1 MKNFLEKYNATKIEN
16 SKDEGMLTLEKA
28 KERIL
33 NLLTE
38 NMRNFKNDSWDIK
51 NRMNKLITD
60 TENNSIFSLRL
71 GGKRIARYSLDLL
84 TTEQKINFLA
94 DFYTSV
100 VEKEFD
106 DDILNFLAQ
115 EVDNAAVRK
124 KEANERVIVFYVS
137 GSYLHFRNIEVVGT
151 QVTIV
156 GHTQSE
162 CFRNEGGS
170 DNIYEHLSM
179 HDGMAIGFYIVTGKN
194 NLVLN
199 CDAYNNYDPVSDGGK
214 GGNVDGFGGHLTSP
228 QYTGNVFRGCRA
240 WYNSDDGFDLINCQ
254 AVFTIDNCW
263 SFLNGY
269 TKDGGKAGDGT
280 GFKSG
285 GYGMSDNPKAPSV
298 IPMHIVQYCLAY
310 MNKNKGFYANHH
322 LGGIA
327 WYNNTGYQN
336 PSNFCMLNRKTASEA
351 VDVPGYGHIIK
362 NNLSHTPRSSGKHII
377 DVNQAE
383 CEIANNSF
391 LPVDMAVTDDDF
403 VSLDASQLAL
413 PRKSDGSLPYVEFL
427 RLKTNSKLYNA
438 GMGCF
443 LTGGGEETSY
453 DWLEDAAILVEGD
466 VAKIV
471 GHGAE
476 AFVYFYIN
484 GKAVSFSDKQ
494 VDLSAYKGEIDLKA
508 TTDNGDVTKLK
519 QIR

>member
-1 MKNFLEKYNATKIEN
+1 MKRISLLLFFIGCFLFSLSATNYFVATNGSDSN
-16 SKDEGMLTLEKA
+16 SGTIDKPFATLDKA
-28 KERIL
+28 QSKVMAGDTVYIRQGTYRVTEAEIMEHYTAGSTTWSRVFKMSKSGTGPDKRICYSGYKKERPV
-33 NLLTE
+33 
-38 NMRNFKNDSWDIK
+38 F
-51 NRMNKLITD
+51 
-60 TENNSIFSLRL
+60 
-71 GGKRIARYSLDLL
+71 DL
-84 TTEQKINFLA
+84 
-94 DFYTSV
+94 S
-100 VEKEFD
+100 
-106 DDILNFLAQ
+106 
-115 EVDNAAVRK
+115 AVK
-124 KEANERVIVFYVS
+124 PENERVIVFYVS

-170 DNIYEHLSM
+170 NNIYEHLSM
-179 HDGMAIGFYIVTGKN
+179 HDGMAIGFYIVTGKD

-199 CDAYNNYDPVSDGGK
+199 CDAYNNYDPVSDSGS
-214 GGNVDGFGGHLTSP
+214 GGNVDGFGGHLTSEA
-228 QYTGNVFRGCRA
+228 YTGNVFRGCRA
-240 WYNSDDGFDLINCQ
+240 WYNSDDGFDLINCK
-254 AVFTIDNCW
+254 AAFTIDNCW

-269 TKDGGKAGDGT
+269 TKEGDKAGDGT

-285 GYGMSDNPKAPSV
+285 GYGMSDNPKVPKV

-310 MNKNKGFYANHH
+310 KNKNKGFYANHH

-327 WYNNTGYQN
+327 WYNNTGYRN
-336 PSNFCMLNRKTASEA
+336 PSNFCMLNRKSASEK

>member
-1 MKNFLEKYNATKIEN
+1 MKRISLLLFFIGCFL
-16 SKDEGMLTLEKA
+16 
-28 KERIL
+28 
-33 NLLTE
+33 
-38 NMRNFKNDSWDIK
+38 
-51 NRMNKLITD
+51 
-60 TENNSIFSLRL
+60 FSLSATNYFVATNGSDSNSGTIDKPFATL
-71 GGKRIARYSLDLL
+71 GKAQTKVMAGDTVYIRQGTYRVTEAEIMEHYTAGSTTWSRVFKMSKSGTGPDKRVCYSGYKNERPVFDL
-84 TTEQKINFLA
+84 
-94 DFYTSV
+94 S
-100 VEKEFD
+100 
-106 DDILNFLAQ
+106 
-115 EVDNAAVRK
+115 AVK
-124 KEANERVIVFYVS
+124 PENERVIVFYVS

-214 GGNVDGFGGHLTSP
+214 GGNVDGFGGHLTSPQSP

>member
-1 MKNFLEKYNATKIEN
+1 MKRISLLLFFIGCFL
-16 SKDEGMLTLEKA
+16 
-28 KERIL
+28 
-33 NLLTE
+33 
-38 NMRNFKNDSWDIK
+38 
-51 NRMNKLITD
+51 
-60 TENNSIFSLRL
+60 FSLSATNYFVATNGSDSNSGTIDRPFATL
-71 GGKRIARYSLDLL
+71 DKAQSKVMAGDTVYIRQGTYRVTEAEIMEHYTAGSTTWSRVFKMSKSGTGPDKRICYSGYKNERPVFDL
-84 TTEQKINFLA
+84 
-94 DFYTSV
+94 SV
-100 VEKEFD
+100 VKPE
-106 DDILNFLAQ
+106 
-115 EVDNAAVRK
+115 
-124 KEANERVIVFYVS
+124 NERVIVFYVS

-310 MNKNKGFYANHH
+310 MNKNKGFYA
-322 LGGIA
+322 
-327 WYNNTGYQN
+327 
-336 PSNFCMLNRKTASEA
+336 
-351 VDVPGYGHIIK
+351 II
-362 NNLSHTPRSSGKHII
+362 I
-377 DVNQAE
+377 
-383 CEIANNSF
+383 
-391 LPVDMAVTDDDF
+391 
-403 VSLDASQLAL
+403 
-413 PRKSDGSLPYVEFL
+413 
-427 RLKTNSKLYNA
+427 
-438 GMGCF
+438 
-443 LTGGGEETSY
+443 
-453 DWLEDAAILVEGD
+453 
-466 VAKIV
+466 
-471 GHGAE
+471 
-476 AFVYFYIN
+476 
-484 GKAVSFSDKQ
+484 
-494 VDLSAYKGEIDLKA
+494 
-508 TTDNGDVTKLK
+508 
-519 QIR
+519 

>member
-1 MKNFLEKYNATKIEN
+1 MKRISLLLFFIGCFL
-16 SKDEGMLTLEKA
+16 
-28 KERIL
+28 
-33 NLLTE
+33 
-38 NMRNFKNDSWDIK
+38 
-51 NRMNKLITD
+51 
-60 TENNSIFSLRL
+60 FSLSATNYFVATNGSDSNSGTIDKPFATL
-71 GGKRIARYSLDLL
+71 GKAQSKVMAGDTVYIRQGTYRVTEAEIMEHYTAGSTTWSRVFKMSKSGTGPDKRICYSGYKNERPVFDL
-84 TTEQKINFLA
+84 
-94 DFYTSV
+94 S
-100 VEKEFD
+100 
-106 DDILNFLAQ
+106 
-115 EVDNAAVRK
+115 AVK
-124 KEANERVIVFYVS
+124 PENERVIVFYVS

-228 QYTGNVFRGCRA
+228 QCTGNVFRGCRA

-285 GYGMSDNPKAPSV
+285 GYGMSDSPKAPSV
-298 IPMHIVQYCLAY
+298 ISMHIVQYCLAY

-351 VDVPGYGHIIK
+351 VDVPGYGHIIM

-403 VSLDASQLAL
+403 VSLDASQLTL

-443 LTGGGEETSY
+443 LTGGGEDTSY
-453 DWLEDAAILVEGD
+453 DWLEDAAILVEGN

-484 GKAVSFSDKQ
+484 GKAVSFSDRQ

-508 TTDNGDVTKLK
+508 TTDNGGVTKLK
-519 QIR
+519 VIR

>member
-1 MKNFLEKYNATKIEN
+1 MKRISLLLFFIGCFL
-16 SKDEGMLTLEKA
+16 
-28 KERIL
+28 
-33 NLLTE
+33 
-38 NMRNFKNDSWDIK
+38 
-51 NRMNKLITD
+51 
-60 TENNSIFSLRL
+60 FSLSATNYFVATNGSDSNSGTIDKPFATL
-71 GGKRIARYSLDLL
+71 GKAQSKVMAGDTVYIRQGTYRVTEAEIMEHYTAGSTTWSRVFKMSKSGTGPDKRICYSGYKNERPVFDL
-84 TTEQKINFLA
+84 
-94 DFYTSV
+94 S
-100 VEKEFD
+100 
-106 DDILNFLAQ
+106 
-115 EVDNAAVRK
+115 AVK
-124 KEANERVIVFYVS
+124 PENERVIVFYVS

-377 DVNQAE
+377 DVNQSE

-484 GKAVSFSDKQ
+484 GKAVSFSDRQ

>member
-1 MKNFLEKYNATKIEN
+1 M
-16 SKDEGMLTLEKA
+16 
-28 KERIL
+28 
-33 NLLTE
+33 
-38 NMRNFKNDSWDIK
+38 
-51 NRMNKLITD
+51 
-60 TENNSIFSLRL
+60 
-71 GGKRIARYSLDLL
+71 
-84 TTEQKINFLA
+84 
-94 DFYTSV
+94 
-100 VEKEFD
+100 
-106 DDILNFLAQ
+106 
-115 EVDNAAVRK
+115 
-124 KEANERVIVFYVS
+124 
-137 GSYLHFRNIEVVGT
+137 
-151 QVTIV
+151 

-377 DVNQAE
+377 DVNQSE

-403 VSLDASQLAL
+403 VSLDASQLTL

-443 LTGGGEETSY
+443 LAGGSEDTSY

-471 GHGAE
+471 GNGAE

-484 GKAVSFSDKQ
+484 GKAVSFSDRQ

-508 TTDNGDVTKLK
+508 TTDNGGVTKLK